1 MAVSGI
7 GASKSDLT
15 TARYAFF
22 TAFEQSRIQ
31 MCSDDTEPGNTIV
44 PMRARPLANPP
55 RPPDPPDMLEA
66 RVAHL
71 EEDVKDLM
79 TDMKT
84 VVKDLAYLRGRV
96 ENLPTTWILLTSI
109 AASQAALLGF
119 TFTML
124 RFLMP
129 HP

>member
-1 MAVSGI
+1 
-7 GASKSDLT
+7 
-15 TARYAFF
+15 
-22 TAFEQSRIQ
+22 
-31 MCSDDTEPGNTIV
+31 
-44 PMRARPLANPP
+44 
-55 RPPDPPDMLEA
+55 MLEA

-71 EEDVKDLM
+71 EEDVKDLK

-96 ENLPTTWILLTSI
+96 ENLPTTWILATSI

-124 RFLMP
+124 RFLVP